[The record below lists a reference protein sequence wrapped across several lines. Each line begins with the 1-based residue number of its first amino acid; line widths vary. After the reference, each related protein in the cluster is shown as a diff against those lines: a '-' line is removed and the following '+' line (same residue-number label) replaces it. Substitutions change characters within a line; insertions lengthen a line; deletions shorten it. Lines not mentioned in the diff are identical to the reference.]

1 MFCLFFSCHEQTHPY
16 LGTVP
21 TSAVGF
27 NPYSC
32 MTGVPAMNLPS
43 ATESPQVSQQVHGVV
58 PAVHANQ
65 QKVARPDRLEVCI
78 L

>member
-1 MFCLFFSCHEQTHPY
+1 MFCLFFPCHEQTHPY